1 MQTLITNARTH
12 FAPITAPVVLPAKR
26 IEFDAE
32 LNEYVVYCG
41 ETFVCYTNTENEA
54 QQAYSDHLVRTRPRL
69 VTR

>member
-1 MQTLITNARTH
+1 MQNLITNARTQ
-12 FAPITAPVVLPAKR
+12 FAPIVAPVVLPVKR

-41 ETFVCYTNTENEA
+41 ETFVCFANTENEA
-54 QQAYSDHLVRTRPRL
+54 QQAYVNHLKRTTPRL